1 MSKQLWK
8 PGTMVYPVPA
18 VMVSCGTMEAPN
30 IITIAWTGTVCTD
43 PAMTYISIRKERH
56 SYGLIKDSGE
66 FVINLTTKNLVK
78 ATDFC
83 GVKSG
88 RDFNKFETLGL
99 TPSPST
105 FIKAPMI
112 VESPV
117 SIECQVTQIIEL
129 GSHDMFLAKVLGVTV
144 DGTLIDE
151 TGKFRLDLAEPI
163 SYAHGAYYAL
173 GEQLGTFGYS
183 IMKKK
188 TLQKKQS
195 KTKNTKN
202 DKNIK
207 K

>member
-56 SYGLIKDSGE
+56 SYNLIKDSGE

-112 VESPV
+112 EESPV

-129 GSHDMFLAKVLGVTV
+129 GSHDMFLAKVLGITV

-195 KTKNTKN
+195 KTNNNKNF
-202 DKNIK
+202 K

>member
-18 VMVSCGTMEAPN
+18 VMVSCGTLEKPN
-30 IITIAWTGTVCTD
+30 IITIAWTGTICTD
-43 PAMTYISIRKERH
+43 PAMTYISIRKQRH
-56 SYGLIKDSGE
+56 SYQLIKDSGE

-88 RDFNKFETLGL
+88 KDFNKFETLGL
-99 TPSPST
+99 TAAPSH

-112 VESPV
+112 EESPV

-129 GSHDMFLAKVLGVTV
+129 GSHDMFLAKVLGITV

-188 TLQKKQS
+188 TLKKKSTQG
-195 KTKNTKN
+195 
-202 DKNIK
+202 KNIK

>member
-30 IITIAWTGTVCTD
+30 IITIAWTGTICTD

-56 SYGLIKDSGE
+56 SHQLIKDSGE
-66 FVINLTTKNLVK
+66 FVINLTTKKLVK

-99 TPSPST
+99 TASPGT

-112 VESPV
+112 EESPV

-129 GSHDMFLAKVLGVTV
+129 GSHDMFLAKVLGITV

-188 TLQKKQS
+188 TFQKKQV
-195 KTKNTKN
+195 KNKI
-202 DKNIK
+202 IK
-207 K
+207 R

>member
-18 VMVSCGTMEAPN
+18 VMVSCGTMEEPN
-30 IITIAWTGTVCTD
+30 IITIAWTGTICTN

-56 SYGLIKDSGE
+56 SYPLIKDSGE
-66 FVINLTTKNLVK
+66 FVINLTTKKLVK

-99 TPSPST
+99 TPTPST
-105 FIKAPMI
+105 FVNAPMI
-112 VESPV
+112 EESPV

-129 GSHDMFLAKVLGVTV
+129 GSHDMFLAKVLGVTI
-144 DGTLIDE
+144 DDTLIDS

-188 TLQKKQS
+188 TLKKKQTS
-195 KTKNTKN
+195 LKNTK
-202 DKNIK
+202 K
-207 K
+207 

>member
-18 VMVSCGTMEAPN
+18 VMVSCGTIETPN
-30 IITIAWTGTVCTD
+30 IITIAWTGTICTD
-43 PAMTYISIRKERH
+43 PAMTYISIRKQRLSH
-56 SYGLIKDSGE
+56 QLIKASGE
-66 FVINLTTKNLVK
+66 FVINLTTKKLVK

-99 TPSPST
+99 TPVSGS

-112 VESPV
+112 EESPV

-129 GSHDMFLAKVLGVTV
+129 GSHDMFLAKVLGITV
-144 DGTLIDE
+144 DETLIDA

-188 TLQKKQS
+188 TLKKKSAANNS
-195 KTKNTKN
+195 K
-202 DKNIK
+202 K